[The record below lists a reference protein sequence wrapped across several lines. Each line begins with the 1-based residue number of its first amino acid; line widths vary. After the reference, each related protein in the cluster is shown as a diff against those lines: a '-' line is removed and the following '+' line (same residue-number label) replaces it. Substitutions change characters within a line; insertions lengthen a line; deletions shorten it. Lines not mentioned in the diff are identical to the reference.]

1 MALDLNSLY
10 ALLAGGL
17 AGGGLLLLIVALR
30 GIQGRDPSPA
40 PGAAGEQRPWL
51 LRALTRRG
59 SVSVLSG
66 VLTLVITRWP
76 IAAIGA
82 ALLTLTWHGL
92 LGGASE
98 ERTSIARIEALASW
112 TESLRD
118 TIAGAVGLE
127 QAIPASLRAAAP
139 VLQWPLRALVDRLRT
154 RMPLPAALE
163 RFADELNDPS
173 ADLIVASLILNSR
186 VRGPGLREVLT
197 SLSRSARDELDMRRR
212 VVAQRRS
219 TRRSVQIVVGVTLL
233 VVAAL
238 VLFNR
243 PYVEPYTTIQGQLV
257 LILVL
262 LLFAAGF
269 VWLKRLSGFDAP
281 SRFMFGGRGEAWQRT
296 PARPGD
302 GAQASGA
309 GWGGAR

>member
-1 MALDLNSLY
+1 MTLGLDAMY
-10 ALLAGGL
+10 ALLAGGV
-17 AGGGLLLLIVALR
+17 AGGGLLLLVVALR
-30 GIQGRDPSPA
+30 GLPAREAGPDAGRSA
-40 PGAAGEQRPWL
+40 RLLQLLTQRTSVAAIAGVVTL
-51 LRALTRRG
+51 L
-59 SVSVLSG
+59 V
-66 VLTLVITRWP
+66 TRWP

-82 ALLTLTWHGL
+82 ALLALTWQGL
-92 LGGASE
+92 LGGSAE
-98 ERTSIARIEALASW
+98 ERVSIARIEALASW

-139 VLQWPLRALVDRLRT
+139 VLQWPLRSLVDRLRT
-154 RMPLPAALE
+154 RMPLPVALE

-173 ADLIVASLILNSR
+173 ADLIVAALVLNSK

-197 SLSRSARDELDMRRR
+197 SLSKSARDELDMRRR

-243 PYVEPYTTIQGQLV
+243 PYVEPYASTEGQLV
-257 LILVL
+257 LVLVL
-262 LLFAAGF
+262 VLFAAGF
-269 VWLKRLSGFDAP
+269 VWLKRLSGFETP
-281 SRFMFGGRGEAWQRT
+281 GRFLFGGSGGLKSEA
-296 PARPGD
+296 PG
-302 GAQASGA
+302 Q
-309 GWGGAR
+309 GGAR